1 LLAGVTRGVG
11 RAADTAPAVAWD
23 RLQGLLTQ
31 LIAAN
36 EDEAAGRLGRA
47 WSEFGVLA
55 DATDASAL
63 RAVGEAGRRRLSQ
76 AARSAL
82 VESRELAATDSS
94 AATRALRAAAV
105 RFESTPFADDFSATL
120 RAFEAAERFPRL
132 EESHR

>member
-1 LLAGVTRGVG
+1 
-11 RAADTAPAVAWD
+11 
-23 RLQGLLTQ
+23 LTQ